1 MRLFS
6 LAYGCGPL
14 SLAILAHNDEQVER
28 LLNNH
33 PATVNERNLS
43 GQTPL
48 HLAADKP
55 SYLRLLVRT
64 AGRALLDATDNTGVS
79 ALIFALNLSGSV
91 CREKTSRRMCRQCEC
106 AKCFTVLIEDGNC
119 AVPVHE
125 DLQSF
130 LEGASQQCRLEYAR
144 ALKLRRDELK
154 QLALDNLPVD
164 EAEKLELHREGVLD
178 YFAPSAVLGL
188 ERRGVRI
195 PGALDIGRDLPSV
208 YPLLNDPSDADLFF
222 QVGFRDTNIWGDSFF
237 QNKLL
242 SDASMHNDYLRW
254 LGEHGSEALFDTN
267 GNISG
272 TPAMFVGIAGV
283 LYQLSFEPYPDQGR
297 WAVWLRGLNRAA
309 LRTEM
314 ADNCQCKC
322 SPGGCTPLIFILK
335 VADLHA
341 RSTRPPEP
349 TYIRSTINYWVRYM
363 MDFSADLEAKHHL
376 AALRYF
382 TFKCLNIPHTC
393 CRRKVHEGAWL
404 SEVEQETDEVEEE
417 HAHCLALLE
426 ELLVEFEPELTAA
439 LQDYDLEEYWYP
451 EVTGLLIF
459 WQVTWAN
466 RMKQVAGELCGNEL
480 SDDERR
486 AAEEVGVVWDRPI
499 PPEEG
504 RIDNFVWNGPNRPGE
519 GQLDKPDLNSDGFAR
534 CKFTGRILENMDYWF
549 AKLEEIE
556 AE

>member
-1 MRLFS
+1 
-6 LAYGCGPL
+6 L
-14 SLAILAHNDEQVER
+14 SLAILANDDEQVER
-28 LLNNH
+28 LLNNY

-55 SYLRLLVRT
+55 SYLRLLMRT
-64 AGRALLDATDNTGVS
+64 AGRALLEATDNADVS

-91 CREKTSRRMCRQCEC
+91 CREKTSHRICRQCEC
-106 AKCFTVLIEDGNC
+106 AECFMILFEEGNC
-119 AVPVHE
+119 AVPVPQN
-125 DLQSF
+125 LQY
-130 LEGASQQCRLEYAR
+130 LLKGASQQCRLEYAR

-154 QLALDNLPVD
+154 QLALDNLPAD
-164 EAEKLELHREGVLD
+164 EAAKLGLHREGVLD
-178 YFAPSAVLGL
+178 YFAPSAVLCL

-195 PGALDIGRDLPSV
+195 PAALDIERDLPSI
-208 YPLLNDPSDADLFF
+208 YPLLDDPSDADLFF
-222 QVGFRDTNIWGDSFF
+222 RVGFRDTNIWGDPFF
-237 QNKLL
+237 QSML
-242 SDASMHNDYLRW
+242 SDGVMNDDYLRW
-254 LGEHGSEALFDTN
+254 LGEHGSETLFDTN

-272 TPAMFVGIAGV
+272 TPATFVGIAEV
-283 LYQLSFEPYPDQGR
+283 LHQFSFDIYGDRER
-297 WAVWLRGLNRAA
+297 SRAVWLRGLNRAA

-322 SPGGCTPLIFILK
+322 SLGGCTPLIFILK
-335 VADLHA
+335 VADFHA
-341 RSTRPPEP
+341 RRLEP
-349 TYIRSTINYWVRYM
+349 MDIESTINYWVEYV

-393 CRRKVHEGAWL
+393 CRHKVLGGAWL
-404 SEVEQETDEVEEE
+404 SEVEQETDEVEDEQEVDEVEEE

-439 LQDYDLEEYWYP
+439 LQESDPEEYCDS
-451 EVTGLLIF
+451 EDTGLLGF
-459 WQVTWAN
+459 WRVTWVN
-466 RMKQVAGELCGNEL
+466 RMRQVAGELCGNEL

-486 AAEEVGVVWDRPI
+486 AAEEVGVVWDRPL

-504 RIDNFVWNGPNRPGE
+504 L
-519 GQLDKPDLNSDGFAR
+519 LDKPDLNSDRFAR
-534 CKFTGRILENMDYWF
+534 CRICGEIHKNMDYWF

-556 AE
+556 VE